1 MAIGDNEM
9 SEENEIL
16 EENNTPEVQV
26 PDFEIPVLDLEE
38 YEVPEEEHDEVENE
52 HGGALDYAFLGS
64 GQAGGRIAEQFYKLG
79 YKKALCL
86 NTAAND
92 LSTVNIPDSQKFI
105 LDVGQGGAG
114 KNMNRG
120 EEAALKYQ
128 QEIYDLM
135 RKIFGQK
142 TEHIFI
148 CFGAGGGSGAGSSFA
163 LIEVAKKYLTYIGIK
178 DVDKRVGAIMTLPTD
193 GESASPK
200 VAENALYVAER
211 VSEYAEKGFISP
223 AVIIDNDKIKNMY
236 KSVPV
241 AKFWPTINSTV
252 AGLFNIFNILASQN
266 SQYTSLDPTDYSTI
280 LTSGGHMIMGVTTVK
295 DIGGETDIS
304 KAVKGN
310 LEKTLLADGFD
321 LTSAKVAGCIIV
333 GGKEMF
339 ASVAGLMQYIEY
351 GFDTLAQLTGNATI
365 HRGIYEDNRE
375 VLRVYTIIGGLDAPS
390 KRYAELK
397 NKHNNESADLYK

>member
-1 MAIGDNEM
+1 M
-9 SEENEIL
+9 SEENI
-16 EENNTPEVQV
+16 TPE
-26 PDFEIPVLDLEE
+26 FEIPVLDLEE
-38 YEVPEEEHDEVENE
+38 YEVPEEEQDQIQND
-52 HGGALDYAFLGS
+52 HGGAIDYAFIGS

-79 YKKALCL
+79 YKKTLCL

-92 LSTVNIPDSQKFI
+92 LSTVDIPENQKFV

-114 KNMNRG
+114 KNMDRG
-120 EEAALKYQ
+120 ENAAIKYQ

-135 RKIFGQK
+135 RKILGQK

-163 LIEVAKKYLTYIGIK
+163 LIEVAKKYLSYIGTEN
-178 DVDKRVGAIMTLPTD
+178 VDKKVGVIMTLPTE

-200 VAENALYVAER
+200 VAKNSMHVAER
-211 VSEYAEKGFISP
+211 ISEYAEKGFISP
-223 AVIIDNDKIKNMY
+223 TIIIDNNKIRNMY

-252 AGLFNIFNILASQN
+252 AGLFNIFNILANQN
-266 SQYTSLDPTDYSTI
+266 SQYTSLDPTDYTTI

-295 DIGGETDIS
+295 EISNETDIS
-304 KAVKGN
+304 KAVRSN

-321 LTSAKVAGCIIV
+321 LSTAKVAGCIVV

-339 ASVAGLMQYIEY
+339 ASVAGLMEYIEY
-351 GFDTLAQLTGNATI
+351 GFDTLAQLTGKATI

-375 VLRVYTIIGGLDAPS
+375 VLRVYTIICGLDAPV
-390 KRYAELK
+390 KRYTEIK
-397 NKHNNESADLYK
+397 SKHIDSSKGSELYK